1 MTLAEHGRSSSG
13 NPRALMH
20 LQGWKGLEPESL
32 VKKTHHWSS
41 GSSPDS
47 KRQSDSQGGHRDVTQ
62 GWVEREV
69 LP

>member
-1 MTLAEHGRSSSG
+1 MALAEHGRSSSV

-41 GSSPDS
+41 GSSPDNKS
-47 KRQSDSQGGHRDVTQ
+47 QS
-62 GWVEREV
+62 EV
-69 LP
+69 IGM